1 MIITIAIL
9 FCLLVIAITK
19 IILDHLLKVQFR
31 RSLKQIKNDL
41 WICNQFA
48 DKVNYELGG
57 FLEIDFEEI
66 KNGEIECN
74 QSEEGQSTQA

>member
-9 FCLLVIAITK
+9 SCLLAIAYIK
-19 IILDHLLKVQFR
+19 IILDHLLKVRFR

-48 DKVNYELGG
+48 NKMNYELGG

-66 KNGEIECN
+66 KNGETECN